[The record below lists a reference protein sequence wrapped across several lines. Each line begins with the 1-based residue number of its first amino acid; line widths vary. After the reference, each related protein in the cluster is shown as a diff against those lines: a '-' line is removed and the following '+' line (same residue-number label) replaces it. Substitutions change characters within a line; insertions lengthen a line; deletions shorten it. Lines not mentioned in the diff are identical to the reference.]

1 MLTESNDSC
10 QQHLADVTWIY
21 SVASRNLISVAS
33 TELVYIPIAIF
44 DIFAW
49 YGKPEG
55 VFVQQSRIISLRVW
69 AC

>member
-33 TELVYIPIAIF
+33 TELVYIPIAIS
-44 DIFAW
+44 IFSPGMENLKA
-49 YGKPEG
+49 
-55 VFVQQSRIISLRVW
+55 SLSNNLE
-69 AC
+69 